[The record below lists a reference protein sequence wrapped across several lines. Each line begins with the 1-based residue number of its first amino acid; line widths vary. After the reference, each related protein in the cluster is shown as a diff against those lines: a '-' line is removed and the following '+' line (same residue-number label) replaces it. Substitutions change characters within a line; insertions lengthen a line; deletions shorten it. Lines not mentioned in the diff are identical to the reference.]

1 MDTLLVF
8 FQTIK
13 YCWTYTLFLVLCIA
27 DLTSFDMIRK
37 RVYMWNLDDSNIDY
51 VKIVI
56 VGGERSNR
64 DRTLVE
70 TFGCK

>member
-1 MDTLLVF
+1 
-8 FQTIK
+8 
-13 YCWTYTLFLVLCIA
+13 
-27 DLTSFDMIRK
+27 
-37 RVYMWNLDDSNIDY
+37 MWNLDDSNIDY